1 MRLDP
6 TVAAAGFR
14 LAAFDVLGSTNSEA
28 LTKARAGDQG
38 PLWIVAR
45 EQTAG
50 RGRRGREWV
59 SAPGNLYATLL
70 LADPAPPETAPQL
83 AFVAGLAVHDAVL
96 ERARD
101 LAASLALKWP
111 NDVLYANRKLAGIL
125 IESELVGGKLA
136 VAVGIGVN
144 CTRHPAQTSFPAT
157 DLDEAGHKVSA
168 ESLFFVLSRS
178 MMHRLDQWNRGSGFC
193 AIRADWLGCA
203 SGLGGEI
210 TVRLAGRE
218 LAGHFEGLDEAG
230 HLLLRHADGRL
241 QPITAGEIFPVA
253 ERQQIVSSLQTARR
267 NMARRNMARQNGQGD

>member
-6 TVAAAGFR
+6 TVVAAGFR
-14 LAAFDVLGSTNSEA
+14 LAAHDVLGSTNTEA
-28 LTKARAGDQG
+28 LERARGGDKG

-70 LADPAPPETAPQL
+70 LFDPAPPETAPQL
-83 AFVAGLAVHDAVL
+83 AFVAGLAVYDAIA

-101 LAASLALKWP
+101 LAAGLALKWP

-125 IESELVGGKLA
+125 IESEMSGGKLA

-144 CTRHPAQTSFPAT
+144 CVRHPAQTSFPAT
-157 DLDEAGHKVSA
+157 NLDEAGQKVA
-168 ESLFFVLSRS
+168 PESLLYALSRS
-178 MMHRLDQWNRGSGFC
+178 MMRCLDQWNRGAGFR

-203 SGLGGEI
+203 QGVGGEI
-210 TVRLAGRE
+210 TVRLAGRD
-218 LAGHFEGLDEAG
+218 LAGRFEGLDEAG
-230 HLLLRHADGRL
+230 RLVLRHADGRL
-241 QPITAGEIFPVA
+241 QTITAGEIFPVA
-253 ERQQIVSSLQTARR
+253 ERKQVVSFLQ
-267 NMARRNMARQNGQGD
+267 MPRQKGQGD

>member
-6 TVAAAGFR
+6 TAAAAGFR
-14 LAAFDVLGSTNSEA
+14 LAAHDVLGSTNAQA
-28 LTKARAGDQG
+28 LTEARQGDKG
-38 PLWIVAR
+38 PLWVVAR

-70 LADPAPPETAPQL
+70 LLDPAPAEAAPQL
-83 AFVAGLAVHDAVL
+83 AFVTGLAVHDAII

-101 LAASLALKWP
+101 LGEALALKWP

-125 IESELVGGKLA
+125 IESEMAANRLA

-157 DLDEAGHKVSA
+157 DLDEAGQKVA
-168 ESLFFVLSRS
+168 PESLLYALSHT
-178 MMHRLDQWNRGSGFC
+178 MMRRLDQWKRGAGF
-193 AIRADWLGCA
+193 AQIRADWLKRA
-203 SGLGGEI
+203 TGLGREI

-218 LAGHFEGLDEAG
+218 ASGHFEGLDDAG
-230 HLLLRHADGRL
+230 QLLLRLGDGRL
-241 QPITAGEIFPVA
+241 QTITAGDVFPVA
-253 ERQQIVSSLQTARR
+253 APATVVSVLRR
-267 NMARRNMARQNGQGD
+267 GFQDAAQPKGRGD